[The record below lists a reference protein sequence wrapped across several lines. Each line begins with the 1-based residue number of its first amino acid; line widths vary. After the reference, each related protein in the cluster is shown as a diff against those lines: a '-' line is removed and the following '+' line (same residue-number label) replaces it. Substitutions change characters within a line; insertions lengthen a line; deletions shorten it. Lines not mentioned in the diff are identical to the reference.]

1 MAETSNHLI
10 LGYTKIGDLF
20 INSKLTKMKD
30 SNNTVEESKPIR
42 LKIPGYQRPYKWST
56 KNACQL
62 VDDIEEAFKS
72 NKEIYRV
79 GTLILHEEKIK
90 NDSNQ
95 YGFVYNIVDGQQR
108 TITFLLLLKC
118 CFTLFETSGEY
129 SEKEFNDNTF
139 SKLVLT
145 TNQDTIR
152 NVTRNYRALMR
163 RIDRYKDNKS
173 EFKKFFEY
181 ICNNCQLIIVITDNL
196 SEAFQFFDSQNARG
210 KELYPHDLLKAY
222 HLREMNNLESSEI
235 EKTVKIWEDLDQK
248 FLSVIFSD
256 YLYRLKEWI
265 NDSKATKLNEQNLY
279 LFKGIS
285 SADIFPYA
293 QFYKGA
299 YSYANDVNYS
309 SLPFVTGIKN
319 LCRFQLNT
327 PIIAGKPFFEYTK
340 HYFDILL
347 DIQDNSKYEGYFIND
362 NEIVATLESQKYKTG
377 TGNKLTRLMLDVAIL
392 LYVDRFCPEKPEP
405 SDLFLLDRFVEL
417 AFIWAYSMRAQYHNV
432 GLVVAQNYILGISEK
447 NNRNKKIVNSF
458 NIYKEIVA
466 SETPNRLLAKL
477 LGLLQSINVSGL
489 ANNAKPKK
497 EDLKEENGKKSI
509 TKDHYLFFFK
519 NLNFIEGA
527 EW

>member
-1 MAETSNHLI
+1 MTEIKQTIIPKGNNRLFFRTYVSFAAVITVFAIS
-10 LGYTKIGDLF
+10 LGVFYMRMYDTAL
-20 INSKLTKMKD
+20 L
-30 SNNTVEESKPIR
+30 R
-42 LKIPGYQRPYKWST
+42 
-56 KNACQL
+56 
-62 VDDIEEAFKS
+62 S
-72 NKEIYRV
+72 NKEDLQEKADNIAQNCSVFFTNNDYASWFTYYRYLMNIDQLDV
-79 GTLILHEEKIK
+79 FAVSNSAAVVPLGEE
-90 NDSNQ
+90 
-95 YGFVYNIVDGQQR
+95 
-108 TITFLLLLKC
+108 
-118 CFTLFETSGEY
+118 FTG
-129 SEKEFNDNTF
+129 
-139 SKLVLT
+139 
-145 TNQDTIR
+145 
-152 NVTRNYRALMR
+152 
-163 RIDRYKDNKS
+163 
-173 EFKKFFEY
+173 
-181 ICNNCQLIIVITDNL
+181 
-196 SEAFQFFDSQNARG
+196 
-210 KELYPHDLLKAY
+210 
-222 HLREMNNLESSEI
+222 NLESSEI